1 MTPGSVFFTFS
12 TAFKKHI
19 FANNWV
25 NEEDWQHICHFK
37 KFSIIHKKLMVRED
51 HSNKDNILPF
61 SAHNTNFKG
70 WKAVNQPHLPNH
82 T

>member
-1 MTPGSVFFTFS
+1 
-12 TAFKKHI
+12 
-19 FANNWV
+19 
-25 NEEDWQHICHFK
+25 
-37 KFSIIHKKLMVRED
+37 MVRED

-82 T
+82 TLFLVINMSKIAVEPSTYGQYGGSEQM